1 MPGYSRST
9 VFIIT
14 QKLKLESTTHHPLLL
29 GFRSAAGLLSAANL
43 WEEQSAAGDQERE
56 AQVAPET
63 QDPHSAQ

>member
-1 MPGYSRST
+1 MLGYSRST

-29 GFRSAAGLLSAANL
+29 GFRSAAGLQSAANP